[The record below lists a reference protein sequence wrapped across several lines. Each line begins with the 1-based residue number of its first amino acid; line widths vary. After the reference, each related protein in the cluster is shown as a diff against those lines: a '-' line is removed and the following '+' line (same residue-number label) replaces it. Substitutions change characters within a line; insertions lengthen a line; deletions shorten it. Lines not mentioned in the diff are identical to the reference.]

1 MPSGKPELDIFCCC
15 CRFRSD
21 LKAAAK
27 KKQIQVFDGE
37 ALYALKGVAGST
49 YVMFQSSH

>member
-1 MPSGKPELDIFCCC
+1 LLLLSVQIGSEGSSK
-15 CRFRSD
+15 
-21 LKAAAK
+21 K